1 MTAALLAGITGLALL
16 DSLNPATI
24 VAITLI
30 LLSPMRRPV
39 PASLA
44 FVAGAAGT
52 VFVLGLGIL
61 LSAGAATNAISGG
74 IAWLRRI
81 AFTVAA
87 VALLVSAAR
96 RLRDRP
102 RSAPALPSWFSART
116 ALPLGVVMTGA
127 DLPNAFP
134 YFIAIERLIAAEV
147 PLGLAAAT
155 LAGYAVI
162 YCLPCLIL
170 LGLGVTLHERVRPRL
185 DRLYRRLGTG
195 VAPRSPAAA
204 TGLTLAAITVGY
216 FGWTS

>member
-1 MTAALLAGITGLALL
+1 MTGALLAGITGLALL

-24 VAITLI
+24 VTITLI

-39 PASLA
+39 PAALA
-44 FVAGAAGT
+44 FVAGAGGT

-87 VALLVSAAR
+87 LALLVAAAR
-96 RLRDRP
+96 RLKDRP
-102 RSAPALPSWFSART
+102 RSAPALPAWFSART

-134 YFIAIERLIAAEV
+134 YFIAIERLITEEV
-147 PLGLAAAT
+147 PLGPAIAT

-170 LGLGVTLHERVRPRL
+170 LGMGVALHERVRPRL

-195 VAPRSPAAA
+195 VAPGSPAAA
-204 TGLTLAAITVGY
+204 VGLTLAALAVGY
-216 FGWTS
+216 LGWGP